1 MSRFQALTNAV
12 LDAEL
17 DRLRTRLGLE
27 PNQKAELLR
36 EMAAIAGWV
45 ARQAELGR
53 TIEAHRDGES
63 EPLVHPALERLRT
76 PVERPVG
83 ARLALSDA
91 EIRRLAAVLDGSFDP
106 PPALRAALANL
117 ARADRRPP
125 PLHWPPAA

>member
-17 DRLRTRLGLE
+17 DQLRVRLGLE

-36 EMAAIAGWV
+36 EMAAIASWV
-45 ARQAELGR
+45 VRQTEIGR
-53 TIEAHRDGES
+53 TIEARRDGES
-63 EPLVHPALERLRT
+63 ELLVHPALERLRT
-76 PVERPVG
+76 PVERSVG
-83 ARLALSDA
+83 VRLALSDA
-91 EIRRLAAVLDGSFDP
+91 EIRCLAAVFDGGFDP

-125 PLHWPPAA
+125 PLHWLPAA